1 MRRRLPRAAV
11 RTPRR
16 LEAGLRDAALARL
29 PFTLTPDQATV
40 LAEIEADLGAP
51 WPMARLLQGDVGS
64 GKTLV
69 ALLSALLVT
78 AGGGQVAFAAPTEL
92 LARQHAE
99 NAARLVEPIGVR
111 VAFLSGA
118 VAGEPRQLLLTAL
131 AAGEIDILFGTH
143 ALFSRDV
150 AFRRLGFVV
159 VDEQHK
165 FGVRQRMAMLAKGEA
180 PDLLLMTATP
190 IPRTLALTAFGDLD
204 VSTIRTMPPG
214 RLPVITHLARQAN
227 AGKVYR
233 RVREELDRGRQA
245 YFVYP
250 LIGGPESGD
259 EPEASSG
266 PALKDAESAFRQLRD
281 EIYPGVEAALIHSRV
296 PEEEKVRA
304 MAGFAAGRVKVLA
317 ATSVVEVGVDV
328 ANAACMVVEHAE
340 RFGLSTLHQLR
351 GRVGRSTVQSY
362 AFLVYGDDLTPEGVE
377 RLKIMKETTDG
388 FRIAE
393 RDLAL
398 RGPGELLGVRQSGF
412 LRFRVA
418 DLARDADLLFSA
430 RDEARRILTEDP
442 GFLRPENSPIGR
454 VLAGRSPFPDAVL
467 EGG

>member
-1 MRRRLPRAAV
+1 
-11 RTPRR
+11 
-16 LEAGLRDAALARL
+16 
-29 PFTLTPDQATV
+29 
-40 LAEIEADLGAP
+40 
-51 WPMARLLQGDVGS
+51 
-64 GKTLV
+64 
-69 ALLSALLVT
+69 
-78 AGGGQVAFAAPTEL
+78 
-92 LARQHAE
+92 
-99 NAARLVEPIGVR
+99 
-111 VAFLSGA
+111 
-118 VAGEPRQLLLTAL
+118 
-131 AAGEIDILFGTH
+131 
-143 ALFSRDV
+143 
-150 AFRRLGFVV
+150 VV

-165 FGVRQRMAMLAKGEA
+165 FGVRQRMAMLAKGAA

-214 RLPVITHLARQAN
+214 RLPVVTHLARQAN

-250 LIGGPESGD
+250 LIGD
-259 EPEASSG
+259 AEADAPG
-266 PALKDAESAFRQLRD
+266 TPAALKDAETAFRQLRD

-296 PEEEKVRA
+296 PEEEMVRA

-351 GRVGRSTVQSY
+351 GRVGRGAAQSY
-362 AFLVYGDDLTPEGVE
+362 AFLVYGDELTPEGVE
-377 RLKIMKETTDG
+377 RLRIMKETTDG

-393 RDLAL
+393 RDLQL

-418 DLARDADLLFSA
+418 DLARDADLLASA
-430 RDEARRILTEDP
+430 RDEAQRILAEDP
-442 GFLRPENSPIGR
+442 GVLRAENSPIGR
-454 VLAGRSPFPDAVL
+454 ALAAASSFADAVL
-467 EGG
+467 GGG